1 MLAKRYD
8 SADMREFYEF
18 IIPYLKGKTLLDI
31 GCGSCRDVVF
41 FTSLGFDVEC
51 VEPSIEFRKICSKK
65 DSLIKIYNQKIPHIK
80 LSKKYDVVIL
90 IGVWMHLR
98 KFYYVKAIENLK
110 SLLKRKGV
118 LILSFSTK
126 KRDGFDSIN
135 PKNLKF
141 LFLKNG
147 FRLLK
152 ENISNDSLD
161 RKIDWV
167 TQVYILDKIT

>member
-1 MLAKRYD
+1 
-8 SADMREFYEF
+8 
-18 IIPYLKGKTLLDI
+18 
-31 GCGSCRDVVF
+31 
-41 FTSLGFDVEC
+41 
-51 VEPSIEFRKICSKK
+51 
-65 DSLIKIYNQKIPHIK
+65 
-80 LSKKYDVVIL
+80 
-90 IGVWMHLR
+90 MHLR

-141 LFLKNG
+141 IFLKNG